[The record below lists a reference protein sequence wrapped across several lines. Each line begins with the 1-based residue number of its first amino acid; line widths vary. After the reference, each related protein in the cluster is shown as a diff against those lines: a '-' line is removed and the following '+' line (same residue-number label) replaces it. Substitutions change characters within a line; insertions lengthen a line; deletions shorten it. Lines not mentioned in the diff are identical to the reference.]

1 MCKVLWKII
10 LTTLILLY
18 PYLVYK
24 GVQQGVA
31 WFAPA
36 VITSLYLFQAI
47 KADTIQIR
55 SQKILLVVLLLVG
68 TVYYQNL
75 MAKLIPVIIQLNLML
90 FFGKTLL
97 NGKGPSLVERF
108 AKLSFPQIPPLLS
121 RYCRYLT
128 LTWTIFFA
136 INVFACFV
144 LALYAPVEWWMLYT
158 GVIIL
163 MLTGLLI
170 VAEYI
175 WRHFYFRAMKLP
187 EKLIPNVKESIK
199 SMAVNGRKIW
209 QDVNAG

>member
-1 MCKVLWKII
+1 MRKVLWKII
-10 LTTLILLY
+10 ITTLILLY

-24 GVQQGVA
+24 GIQQGLV
-31 WFAPA
+31 WFAPS
-36 VITSLYLFQAI
+36 VIASLYFVQAI
-47 KADTIQIR
+47 KAKTIQIR
-55 SQKILLVVLLLVG
+55 SQKIVIVLLLIVG

-75 MAKLIPVIIQLNLML
+75 MAKLIPVFIQLNLML

-97 NGKGPSLVERF
+97 IGKGPSVIERF

-121 RYCRYLT
+121 QYCRYLT
-128 LTWTIFFA
+128 LIWTIFFA
-136 INVFACFV
+136 INALTCVV

-170 VAEYI
+170 VVEYI
-175 WRHFYFRAMKLP
+175 WRHFYFRTVSLP

-199 SMAVNGRKIW
+199 SMAINGRKIW
-209 QDVNAG
+209 EDVNAS